1 MDKIEKNNLGPDYLK
16 ITQIRQEFKFNMIDN
31 IKILEDF

>member
-16 ITQIRQEFKFNMIDN
+16 ITQIRQEFNMIDN